1 MSEAPEKDPHFE
13 ELMVQLS
20 EYMKPA
26 ATYDEAGLKLTTKE
40 VFDRLQALYPSTTY
54 TEHEVYLAL
63 KELDFVHADP
73 FKDMRYVWL
82 FK

>member
-1 MSEAPEKDPHFE
+1 MSEDTTSDPHFE
-13 ELMVQLS
+13 QLMVQLS

-26 ATYDEAGLKLTTKE
+26 ASIDEAGLKLTTKE
-40 VFDRLQALYPSTTY
+40 VFDRLQALYPSDSY

-63 KELDFVHADP
+63 KELGFEHADP
-73 FKDMRYVWL
+73 FKDLNYVWL